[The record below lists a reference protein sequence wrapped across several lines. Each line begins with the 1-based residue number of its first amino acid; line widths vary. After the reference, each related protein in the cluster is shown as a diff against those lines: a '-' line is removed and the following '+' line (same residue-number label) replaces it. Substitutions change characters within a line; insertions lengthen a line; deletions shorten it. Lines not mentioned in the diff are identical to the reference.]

1 MKSNDLLI
9 RLTPDAYLSSNKSS
23 SGNKLLANMLLED
36 SKGKSHFEE
45 MLFQQEE
52 DEDVFEVEKLP
63 FNEETRQSQ

>member
-1 MKSNDLLI
+1 
-9 RLTPDAYLSSNKSS
+9 
-23 SGNKLLANMLLED
+23 MLLED
-36 SKGKSHFEE
+36 SKGKSSHFEE